1 MFYNKLPDFS
11 PVMVAK
17 VEYWFEIAK
26 IMTDGFMNNYN
37 VEESCFWSMVFSP
50 FVTPAIIS
58 FLSLP
63 GY

>member
-26 IMTDGFMNNYN
+26 IMAGGFMNNYYADTN
-37 VEESCFWSMVFSP
+37 NYYVEEY
-50 FVTPAIIS
+50 S
-58 FLSLP
+58 F
-63 GY
+63 

>member
-26 IMTDGFMNNYN
+26 IMAGGFMNN
-37 VEESCFWSMVFSP
+37 
-50 FVTPAIIS
+50 
-58 FLSLP
+58 
-63 GY
+63 